1 MLCEAAVERWLI
13 GRALQTQL
21 PSVFLVTTI
30 PINVNQSGIT
40 VLFLSDVVWAS
51 LVRSVSVAP

>member
-13 GRALQTQL
+13 GRTLQTQL
-21 PSVFLVTTI
+21 PSVFLVSTI

-40 VLFLSDVVWAS
+40 VLFLFDVVWPS